1 MMYLRSC
8 MRFGSVHLD
17 TQVNREGFLELL
29 GTLDLKPP
37 VIVKPNWGTS
47 SCFVEAAILDW
58 VLTAVD
64 GEAIV
69 VESYGWARTEESVKT
84 GRLGSKKR
92 GDLRRADK
100 WFLRY
105 SGVNEVLERHGVEFM
120 NLTEEN
126 WGHRSTDPEE
136 VRSLVEE
143 RHTPVAMEEMYGFV
157 PERLFEMRGCDLL
170 SLAKVKLWLPPFKIS
185 LTLKNLFGM
194 IPGPGRL
201 RYHGK
206 KNTRINQSI
215 ADIYKIYESLFEVKG
230 VVEAVFT
237 ASVAETLHKVN
248 IHEDLRFVSAS
259 KQPLDLDAV
268 VATLV
273 GLDPHE
279 IGYLEHASGI
289 FGDWSEEAVSQARE
303 SGIIIL

>member
-1 MMYLRSC
+1 
-8 MRFGSVHLD
+8 MRFDSVYLD
-17 TQVNREGFLELL
+17 TQVDREGFLELL
-29 GTLDLKPP
+29 GILDLKPP

-47 SCFVEAAILDW
+47 NCFTEAAILDW

-64 GEAIV
+64 GETII
-69 VESYGWARTEESVKT
+69 VESYGWARTEEAVKT
-84 GRLGSKKR
+84 GKPGSKKR

-100 WFLRY
+100 WFLKY
-105 SGVNEVLERHGVEFM
+105 SGVDEVLERPEVQFM
-120 NLTEEN
+120 NITEEN
-126 WGHRSTDPEE
+126 WGHRTADPEE

-143 RHTPVAMEEMYGFV
+143 RYPPVAMEEMYGFV
-157 PERLFEMRGCDLL
+157 PERMFEMRGCDLL
-170 SLAKVKLWLPPFKIS
+170 SLAKVKLWLTPFKIS

-201 RYHGK
+201 KYHGK
-206 KNTRINQSI
+206 KNTKINQSI
-215 ADIYKIYESLFEVKG
+215 ADIYKIYESLFNVKG

-248 IHEDLRFVSAS
+248 VHENPRFASAS

-268 VATLV
+268 VATLF

-279 IGYLEHASGI
+279 ISYLKHASSI
-289 FGDWSEEAVSQARE
+289 FGEWGEDAVSQARQ
-303 SGIIIL
+303 SGLQIL

>member
-1 MMYLRSC
+1 MK
-8 MRFGSVHLD
+8 FGSVHLD
-17 TQVNREGFLELL
+17 TQVDREGFLELL

-47 SCFVEAAILDW
+47 NCFIEAQILDW

-84 GRLGSKKR
+84 GKPGSKKR
-92 GDLRRADK
+92 GYLRRADK

-105 SGVNEVLERHGVEFM
+105 SGVDEVLEKHGVEFM
-120 NLTEEN
+120 NITEEN
-126 WGHRSTDPEE
+126 WGHRTADPEE
-136 VRSLVEE
+136 VRNLVEE
-143 RHTPVAMEEMYGFV
+143 SHTPVAMEEMYGFV
-157 PERLFEMRGCDLL
+157 PERLFEIRGCDLL
-170 SLAKVKLWLPPFKIS
+170 SLAKVKIWLPPFNIS
-185 LTLKNLFGM
+185 LTLKNLVGM

-206 KNTRINQSI
+206 KNTKINQSI
-215 ADIYKIYESLFEVKG
+215 ADIYKIYDSLFDVKG
-230 VVEAVFT
+230 VVEAVFS

-248 IHEDLRFVSAS
+248 IHENPGFASAS
-259 KQPLDLDAV
+259 KQLLDLDAV
-268 VATLV
+268 VATMI

-279 IGYLEHASGI
+279 ISYLKHASSI
-289 FGDWSEEAVSQARE
+289 FGEWSEEAVSQARQ
-303 SGIIIL
+303 SGLQIL